1 MAHYPHNAPS
11 LALPK
16 PSSLAAQAVTVQIYC
31 LSTQWENIDL
41 LSLTHLIS
49 CVGDSAFHL
58 SPWQRNWGGGAQQQ
72 TLIFFSC
79 PVNEALEHCRLSH
92 LEKLWAGMNVFI
104 TRSVSLALVSSAN
117 IHKKPNIWQL
127 FSEPSVQLC
136 GSDVLQKSHF
146 DFAAQPKE
154 NYLYIRGVGE

>member
-1 MAHYPHNAPS
+1 MKRWSIADYHIWKNS
-11 LALPK
+11 EQEWM
-16 PSSLAAQAVTVQIYC
+16 S
-31 LSTQWENIDL
+31 
-41 LSLTHLIS
+41 LSL
-49 CVGDSAFHL
+49 
-58 SPWQRNWGGGAQQQ
+58 
-72 TLIFFSC
+72 
-79 PVNEALEHCRLSH
+79 
-92 LEKLWAGMNVFI
+92 
-104 TRSVSLALVSSAN
+104 SVSLALVSSAN

>member
-58 SPWQRNWGGGAQQQ
+58 SPWQRKWGRGGAHSNR
-72 TLIFFSC
+72 LFSFFLSC
-79 PVNEALEHCRLSH
+79 KWSAGAH

-104 TRSVSLALVSSAN
+104 THSVSLALVSLAN

-154 NYLYIRGVGE
+154 N

>member
-1 MAHYPHNAPS
+1 MQHRLLLCRYIACPHNEKILTCCHS
-11 LALPK
+11 LIWL
-16 PSSLAAQAVTVQIYC
+16 VVWVI
-31 LSTQWENIDL
+31 L
-41 LSLTHLIS
+41 LFICHRGN
-49 CVGDSAFHL
+49 V
-58 SPWQRNWGGGAQQQ
+58 NGGGRTA
-72 TLIFFSC
+72 TDSFLFSC

-104 TRSVSLALVSSAN
+104 THSVSLALVSSAN